1 MDKDT
6 FMEINN
12 MEKFEIMQSIQN
24 IIDNSNENKTID
36 KLIRLRNQL
45 HNTSKIESKFSAT
58 AYMITN
64 LRTMKLIT
72 DEVSGLSSLRHRE
85 EI

>member
-1 MDKDT
+1 
-6 FMEINN
+6 
-12 MEKFEIMQSIQN
+12 MEKFEIMQTVQSV
-24 IIDNSNENKTID
+24 IDSLPHGMNATKD

>member
-1 MDKDT
+1 
-6 FMEINN
+6 

-24 IIDNSNENKTID
+24 IADTLDNGFAKEKLLMLNKELYHTGRIDV
-36 KLIRLRNQL
+36 
-45 HNTSKIESKFSAT
+45 KFSAT

-72 DEVSGLSSLRHRE
+72 DEVSGLSSLRHRK